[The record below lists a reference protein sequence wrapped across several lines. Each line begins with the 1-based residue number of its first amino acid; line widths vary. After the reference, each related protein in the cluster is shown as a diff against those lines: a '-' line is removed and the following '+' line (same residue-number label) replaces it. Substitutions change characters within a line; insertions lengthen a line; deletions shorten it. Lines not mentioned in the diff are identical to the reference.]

1 MSKKSLYVVI
11 AGLLLLLGYV
21 LFMPTVPE
29 VVAPEVIPEAM
40 VEVAETV
47 ATTTPEV
54 TDSSAAVEV
63 VTIEGL
69 FLSLAEE
76 KTDFRK
82 SFYYLLLDDGTEVV
96 RIDLRPLLGYE
107 LQDPTGK
114 LGVDRGQQ
122 VVITGTMGADGFSI
136 KSINPVPAD

>member
-1 MSKKSLYVVI
+1 MSKKSLYVLI
-11 AGLLLLLGYV
+11 GGLLLIIGYL
-21 LFMPTVPE
+21 LFMPTTPA
-29 VVAPEVIPEAM
+29 VVAPEVMPEEESAT
-40 VEVAETV
+40 E
-47 ATTTPEV
+47 ATTTEVAPEP
-54 TDSSAAVEV
+54 VEAPASEDV

-107 LQDPTGK
+107 IQDPISK

-122 VVITGTMGADGFSI
+122 VVITGTMEADGFAITSI
-136 KSINPVPAD
+136 KPAE

>member
-1 MSKKSLYVVI
+1 MSKKSLYI
-11 AGLLLLLGYV
+11 LIGGLVLIIGYL
-21 LFMPTVPE
+21 LFMPTTPPA
-29 VVAPEVIPEAM
+29 VAPEVAPEAP
-40 VEVAETV
+40 VTEGEVVPEARPAAETAIV
-47 ATTTPEV
+47 PED
-54 TDSSAAVEV
+54 TI
-63 VTIEGL
+63 TIEGL

-107 LQDPTGK
+107 IQDPVGK

-122 VVITGTMGADGFSI
+122 VIIEGTMGDEGFVIANI
-136 KSINPVPAD
+136 KPAP

>member
-11 AGLLLLLGYV
+11 GGLLLIIGYL
-21 LFMPTVPE
+21 LFMPTASE
-29 VVAPEVIPEAM
+29 VVAPEVVPEA
-40 VEVAETV
+40 VEQPVEEMPAAEPEAAPAEAVAET
-47 ATTTPEV
+47 
-54 TDSSAAVEV
+54 

-107 LQDPTGK
+107 VQDPIAK

-122 VVITGTMGADGFSI
+122 VLITGTMETDGFSI
-136 KSINPVPAD
+136 VSIAPAP

>member
-1 MSKKSLYVVI
+1 MSTKSLYIVI
-11 AGLLLLLGYV
+11 GGLLLIIGYL
-21 LFMPTVPE
+21 LFMPTTPQ
-29 VVAPEVIPEAM
+29 VVAPEVVPEVPAAEEVVPEA
-40 VEVAETV
+40 VPEPVAAPVAE
-47 ATTTPEV
+47 
-54 TDSSAAVEV
+54 DV

-76 KTDFRK
+76 KTDFQK

-96 RIDLRPLLGYE
+96 RIDLRPLLGYQ

-122 VVITGTMGADGFSI
+122 VVITGAMDETGFVIASI
-136 KSINPVPAD
+136 KPAQ